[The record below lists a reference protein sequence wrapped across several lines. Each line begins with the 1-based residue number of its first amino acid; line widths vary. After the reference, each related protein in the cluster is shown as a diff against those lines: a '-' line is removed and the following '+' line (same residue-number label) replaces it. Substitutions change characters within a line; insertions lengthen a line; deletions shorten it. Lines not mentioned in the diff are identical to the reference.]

1 MPTAAAQPGQARS
14 KRWIAV
20 VNPSA
25 GRGRAGARWPAL
37 ARALAAAGIDAE
49 PVRTRGPGDAE
60 RRVAEHVQAGER
72 QFLAVGGDGTLHEVA
87 NAILASGA
95 RGTLAAAPLGTGND
109 WARGLGV
116 PRDDDAVAR
125 MIATGHR
132 RSVDA
137 GRIEYSTPA
146 GTATRCFVNVAGA
159 GYDAWVIERLPA
171 GGPHGLAYFAGL
183 LRGLW
188 RYEAAAYA
196 VDSVPGG
203 FRVRAPLFA
212 AFAAI
217 GPYCGGGMRFAPG
230 ADFAD
235 GLLELVAV
243 PHLGPFAA
251 LRRLPR
257 LYTGR
262 LHADPVVKFARAAAV
277 TIDATPAVRIE
288 ADGQLLGHTPA
299 RIEILRG
306 AIDTIVPTPETAR

>member
-1 MPTAAAQPGQARS
+1 MPTAAAQPGQARPR
-14 KRWIAV
+14 RWIAV

-37 ARALAAAGIDAE
+37 ARALAAAGVEVE

-60 RRVAEHVQAGER
+60 RQVAERVRAGER

-87 NAILASGA
+87 NAILVSGA
-95 RGTLAAAPLGTGND
+95 RCALAAAPLGTGND

-116 PRDDDAVAR
+116 PRDEDAVAR
-125 MIATGHR
+125 MLAAGHR

-171 GGPHGLAYFAGL
+171 GGPHGLAYFVGL

-188 RYEAAAYA
+188 RYEAAAYGI
-196 VDSVPGG
+196 DSAPDG
-203 FRVRAPLFA
+203 FSVRAPLFA

-217 GPYCGGGMRFAPG
+217 GPYCGGGMRFAPA
-230 ADFAD
+230 ADFGD
-235 GLLELVAV
+235 GLLELIAV
-243 PHLGPFAA
+243 PHVGPLAA

-262 LHADPVVKFARAAAV
+262 LHADPLVKSGRAPAV
-277 TIDATPAVRIE
+277 TIDATPAVRVE
-288 ADGQLLGHTPA
+288 ADGQLLGHTPV

-306 AIDTIVPTPETAR
+306 AIDAIVPTPETLR